1 MIVLRDVC
9 KTYQVGDEIVR
20 ALDHASLTVRDGE
33 FVSIIGPS
41 GSGKSTMMNIIGC
54 LDTADS
60 GEYLLDDIP
69 IEDYTEN
76 ELAQI
81 RSRKIGFVFQSFNL
95 IPQLTAQENV
105 ELPLIY
111 QRVRRSERRR
121 RVAEALERVQ
131 LTGRRH
137 HLPSELSGGQQQ
149 RVAIARAI
157 AAHPLPHGPG
167 YHGHLSRASRERQHH
182 RAHHPRRRRSPPGPA
197 EHPHPGRPGEGGGP
211 MIQSVRMA
219 IKSISGNKMRA
230 FLTMLGIIIG
240 VMALVILVS
249 LVSGATGNVT
259 DTIASLGSDQ
269 ITVRISDDK
278 GRPVYITDLNEW
290 MGEGAFGRIAPVAT
304 ESVTAKYGTETGSLT
319 VYGTTAPYLD
329 IQKLDVLVGR
339 FLKTADE
346 ENVSFVCVIN
356 ETAATELVGYADC
369 VGEDIRLNG
378 QRFRVVGV
386 LKDDDNS
393 LTSAFRS
400 GSLVAYVPYGALVRI
415 SDSATPKITSFY
427 VSAAETGT
435 VDEAK
440 ERMTEILKERF
451 DQDEDAFT
459 LSSQNALESAMNSI
473 TSILAVL
480 LGGIAAISLIV
491 GGIGIMNIMLVTV
504 TERTREIGIRKAIG
518 ASRSMI
524 LTQFLVEAVV
534 ICMLGCAL
542 GILGSW
548 GVLRLITTV
557 VSGLDISFQMS
568 GGVVLIA
575 VLFCFFIGIVFGLYP
590 ANKAARMAPIDAL
603 HYGG

>member
-1 MIVLRDVC
+1 
-9 KTYQVGDEIVR
+9 
-20 ALDHASLTVRDGE
+20 
-33 FVSIIGPS
+33 
-41 GSGKSTMMNIIGC
+41 
-54 LDTADS
+54 
-60 GEYLLDDIP
+60 
-69 IEDYTEN
+69 
-76 ELAQI
+76 
-81 RSRKIGFVFQSFNL
+81 
-95 IPQLTAQENV
+95 
-105 ELPLIY
+105 
-111 QRVRRSERRR
+111 
-121 RVAEALERVQ
+121 
-131 LTGRRH
+131 
-137 HLPSELSGGQQQ
+137 
-149 RVAIARAI
+149 
-157 AAHPLPHGPG
+157 
-167 YHGHLSRASRERQHH
+167 
-182 RAHHPRRRRSPPGPA
+182 
-197 EHPHPGRPGEGGGP
+197 

-240 VMALVILVS
+240 VMSLVILVS

-259 DTIASLGSDQ
+259 DTISSLGSDQ
-269 ITVRISDDK
+269 ISVRISDNK
-278 GRPVYITDLNEW
+278 GDPVTIDDLSDW
-290 MGEGAFGRIAPVAT
+290 MQEEAFGRIAPVAS

-319 VYGTTAPYLD
+319 VYGTTAFYAD
-329 IQKLDVLVGR
+329 VQKLELLVGR
-339 FLKTADE
+339 FLKQADE
-346 ENVSFVCVIN
+346 ENVSFVCIIN

-369 VGEDIRLNG
+369 LGEDIRLNG
-378 QRFRVVGV
+378 QRFKVVGV

-400 GSLVAYVPYGALVRI
+400 GSLVAYIPYAALTRI
-415 SDSATPKITSFY
+415 STSATKEVTSFY
-427 VSAAETGT
+427 VSAGENST
-435 VDEAK
+435 VDAAR
-440 ERMTEILKERF
+440 ERLTEILKERF
-451 DQDEDAFT
+451 DQDEDAFSV
-459 LSSQNALESAMNSI
+459 SSQNALESAMSSV

-518 ASRSMI
+518 ASRGMI
-524 LTQFLVEAVV
+524 LTQFLVEAIV

-568 GGVVLIA
+568 GSVVLIA

>member
-1 MIVLRDVC
+1 
-9 KTYQVGDEIVR
+9 
-20 ALDHASLTVRDGE
+20 
-33 FVSIIGPS
+33 
-41 GSGKSTMMNIIGC
+41 
-54 LDTADS
+54 
-60 GEYLLDDIP
+60 
-69 IEDYTEN
+69 
-76 ELAQI
+76 
-81 RSRKIGFVFQSFNL
+81 
-95 IPQLTAQENV
+95 
-105 ELPLIY
+105 
-111 QRVRRSERRR
+111 
-121 RVAEALERVQ
+121 
-131 LTGRRH
+131 
-137 HLPSELSGGQQQ
+137 
-149 RVAIARAI
+149 
-157 AAHPLPHGPG
+157 
-167 YHGHLSRASRERQHH
+167 
-182 RAHHPRRRRSPPGPA
+182 
-197 EHPHPGRPGEGGGP
+197 

-259 DTIASLGSDQ
+259 DTISKLGSDQ
-269 ITVRISDDK
+269 ISVRISDNK
-278 GRPVYITDLNEW
+278 GNPVMIDDLSQW
-290 MGEGAFGRIAPVAT
+290 MEEASFGRIAPVAS
-304 ESVTAKYGTETGSLT
+304 ESVTAKYGTETGSMT
-319 VYGTTAPYLD
+319 VYGTTAAYGD
-329 IQKLDVLVGR
+329 IQKLNVLVGR

-356 ETAATELVGYADC
+356 ETAATDLVGYADC
-369 VGEDIRLNG
+369 LGEEIRLNG
-378 QRFRVVGV
+378 HRFRVVGV
-386 LKDDDNS
+386 LKDDDTS
-393 LTSAFRS
+393 LTSVFRS
-400 GSLVAYVPYGALVRI
+400 GSKVAYVPYAALIRV
-415 SDSATPKITSFY
+415 SASATAEVKSFY
-427 VSAAETGT
+427 VSAGAEST

-440 ERMTEILKERF
+440 ERLTEILKERF
-451 DQDEDAFT
+451 DQDSDAFS
-459 LSSQNALESAMNSI
+459 LSSQNALESALSSV

-557 VSGLDISFQMS
+557 VSGLNISFQMS
-568 GGVVLIA
+568 GGVVLVA
-575 VLFCFFIGIVFGLYP
+575 VLFCFLIGIVFGLYP